1 MNLDV
6 LKSDSLLRPNYFTP
20 KTNRTLL
27 KYQILTI
34 KLDVV
39 TNESEDELRKPLQTS

>member
-6 LKSDSLLRPNYFTP
+6 LNSDSLSVPNCFTP

-39 TNESEDELRKPLQTS
+39 TNALKDEPHKR

>member
-6 LKSDSLLRPNYFTP
+6 LKSDSLLIPNYFTP

-39 TNESEDELRKPLQTS
+39 TNALKDEPHKR